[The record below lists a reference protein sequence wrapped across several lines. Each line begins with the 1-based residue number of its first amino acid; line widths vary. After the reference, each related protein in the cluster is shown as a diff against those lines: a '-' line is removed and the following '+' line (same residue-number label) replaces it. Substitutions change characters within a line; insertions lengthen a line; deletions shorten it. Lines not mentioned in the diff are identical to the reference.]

1 MITPRPA
8 SERGIAHH
16 GWLTARHT
24 FSFAGYQDPKHVHF
38 RKLRVINEDTIEA
51 GQGFGTHP
59 HEDMEILTYVLSG
72 ELEHRDSMGMHGVL
86 RPGDVQVMSA
96 GTGITHSEFNHSKT
110 QPLHLLQIWIF
121 PDRRGHAPRYED
133 RNYPIDARRDRLCP
147 IANPDGTDGAL
158 PIHQD
163 ASVHASIL
171 STGKSVSYALGAG
184 RGAWI
189 QIARGAVEVL
199 GQKLEAGDGASIE
212 DEAELLITA
221 TEEAEFLLFDL
232 D

>member
-1 MITPRPA
+1 MWMNFAKAALVAVATAGWIGCQDPGRVSPPGAQPPEVPEAARPA
-8 SERGIAHH
+8 SKSVGE
-16 GWLTARHT
+16 W
-24 FSFAGYQDPKHVHF
+24 
-38 RKLRVINEDTIEA
+38 IEQL
-51 GQGFGTHP
+51 G
-59 HEDMEILTYVLSG
+59 
-72 ELEHRDSMGMHGVL
+72 
-86 RPGDVQVMSA
+86 
-96 GTGITHSEFNHSKT
+96 
-110 QPLHLLQIWIF
+110 
-121 PDRRGHAPRYED
+121 APRYED

-184 RGAWI
+184 RGAWL

-199 GQKLEAGDGASIE
+199 GQKLEAGDGASID